1 MEHFVLRDDMY
12 NVLVVDDHPFIRAA
26 VVTILGQEHFNVIGE
41 ANNGADALQLIKNL
55 KPDLVVLDIAIPKL
69 DGLEVISRIKK
80 LELRVKV
87 LVLTAQSA
95 PLYAN
100 RCRMLGAAGFIS
112 KLDELNE
119 LRKAL
124 ATVMS
129 GYTVFPVLEGDS
141 VNRSV
146 HDASEGYL
154 ISQLSDRELAILRQ
168 LAQGMSN
175 LEIGKKMILS
185 NKTIS
190 AHKNRLLSKLK
201 VSSQVALAD
210 FAKRNGLL

>member
-1 MEHFVLRDDMY
+1 MY

-26 VVTILGQEHFNVIGE
+26 VVMLLGQEHFHVVGE

-55 KPDLVVLDIAIPKL
+55 EPDLVVLDIAIPKL
-69 DGLEVISRIKK
+69 DGLEVIR
-80 LELRVKV
+80 RVNRLGLHVKI
-87 LVLTAQSA
+87 LVLTSQSA

-129 GYTVFPVLEGDS
+129 GYTVFPVLENDS
-141 VNRSV
+141 VNRSA
-146 HDASEGYL
+146 HYASEEYL
-154 ISQLSDRELAILRQ
+154 ISQLSDRELTILQ
-168 LAQGMSN
+168 HLARGMSN
-175 LEIGKKMILS
+175 LEIGKMMILS

-190 AHKNRLLSKLK
+190 AHKNRLMSKLK
-201 VSSQVALAD
+201 VNSQVALAD
-210 FAKRNGLL
+210 LAKRNGLL